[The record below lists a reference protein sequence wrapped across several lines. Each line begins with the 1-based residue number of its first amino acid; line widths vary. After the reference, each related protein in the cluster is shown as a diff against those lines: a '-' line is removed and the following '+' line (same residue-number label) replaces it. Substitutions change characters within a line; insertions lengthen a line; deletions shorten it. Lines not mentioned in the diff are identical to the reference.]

1 VRSVY
6 VLRRGCL
13 FVKNGAKSSLP
24 AQSPAALPEPLSG
37 VRARMSAQEMS
48 STKRPRELPTEV
60 MSAAYWNQNTWKWSV
75 EVGDPSGKGGRLIAQ
90 GTTAKQQFGIG
101 ARNGRVV
108 HIGER
113 LLNLFDL
120 DHSYEVIEKVNAVI
134 DAELANRETRG
145 VQGA

>member
-1 VRSVY
+1 
-6 VLRRGCL
+6 
-13 FVKNGAKSSLP
+13 
-24 AQSPAALPEPLSG
+24 
-37 VRARMSAQEMS
+37 MS
-48 STKRPRELPTEV
+48 S
-60 MSAAYWNQNTWKWSV
+60 AYWNQNTWKWSV
-75 EVGDPSGKGGRLIAQ
+75 EVGDPSGKGGRLISQ

-101 ARNGRVV
+101 ARNGRVI

-145 VQGA
+145 VKSA

>member
-1 VRSVY
+1 
-6 VLRRGCL
+6 
-13 FVKNGAKSSLP
+13 
-24 AQSPAALPEPLSG
+24 
-37 VRARMSAQEMS
+37 MS
-48 STKRPRELPTEV
+48 T
-60 MSAAYWNQNTWKWSV
+60 AYWNQNTWKWSV

-101 ARNGRVV
+101 ARNGRVI